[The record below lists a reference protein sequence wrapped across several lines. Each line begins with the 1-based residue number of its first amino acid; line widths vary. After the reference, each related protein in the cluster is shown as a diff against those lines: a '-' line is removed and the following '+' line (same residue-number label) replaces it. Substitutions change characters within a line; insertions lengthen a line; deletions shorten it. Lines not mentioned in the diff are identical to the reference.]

1 MSIVF
6 DRAVEFY
13 DRTRALPSKIAN
25 LPLEALIRETNLQPG
40 AQVLE
45 IGIGTGRLA
54 IPLAAKIGHVTG
66 VDLSLQMMG
75 VLQGKIAGTPLQ
87 IDLARADVVHLPFPG
102 NCFDVI
108 YAAHVLHLVK
118 GWREAV
124 GEARRALEPG
134 GYFIVSWHRRTP
146 DSPNVLLR
154 KELHWLAEEHGVNTK
169 RPGAQSE
176 EEILGELERWD
187 GEPRIVN
194 VADWTEPCTPRQIIE
209 ELDRQIYSET
219 WMMPRKVLDAV
230 IPDLRRWASKEYGSL
245 DREIVSPYNFRW
257 LIARKT

>member
-118 GWREAV
+118 G
-124 GEARRALEPG
+124 
-134 GYFIVSWHRRTP
+134 
-146 DSPNVLLR
+146 
-154 KELHWLAEEHGVNTK
+154 
-169 RPGAQSE
+169 
-176 EEILGELERWD
+176 
-187 GEPRIVN
+187 
-194 VADWTEPCTPRQIIE
+194 
-209 ELDRQIYSET
+209 
-219 WMMPRKVLDAV
+219 
-230 IPDLRRWASKEYGSL
+230 
-245 DREIVSPYNFRW
+245 
-257 LIARKT
+257 